1 MLKNICHS
9 GHNVQQILSNHL
21 CVINMLMEYDGLGYD
36 LIDRLLKATF
46 LELAFLKASSH
57 HSTTGSCV
65 ILDFDALIMFRNCS
79 EGR

>member
-1 MLKNICHS
+1 
-9 GHNVQQILSNHL
+9 
-21 CVINMLMEYDGLGYD
+21 MLMEYDGLGYD